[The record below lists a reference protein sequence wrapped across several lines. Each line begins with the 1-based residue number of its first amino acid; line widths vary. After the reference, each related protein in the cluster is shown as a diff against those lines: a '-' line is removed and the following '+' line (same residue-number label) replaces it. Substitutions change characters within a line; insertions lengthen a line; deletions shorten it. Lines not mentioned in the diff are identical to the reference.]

1 MYKNQLMIFL
11 VNMIV
16 TTIFFLIYS
25 SSYTILHYI
34 NSLFYLSLI
43 YLIVFLFIYTTKGGF
58 FDGITFGFR
67 RFNHVILKQS
77 DYLEEW
83 RERPFPSEK
92 INKHFYQT
100 LKFQALALFVLLS
113 LLLVLYY
120 SIK

>member
-92 INKHFYQT
+92 INKNFYQT

-120 SIK
+120 SI